1 MCLSSLLR
9 AVALGVSLA
18 MVAAGQRLD
27 GQAANQR
34 GASIGRTGASQAS
47 APGELTLDAVY
58 QRLQRANPQVA
69 AARAAATASAA
80 RVAAA
85 GTLPDPR
92 VQLGFMG
99 RDLPSLQPM
108 ETLGMD
114 QVQVMQMVPLAGK
127 LGLASDAAR
136 ARAQA
141 AGTRVSAMLWSV
153 RRDAALAFYDMWAAG
168 RQLVVARETRDLL
181 RQAADAAESMYR
193 VGQGRQA
200 DVLRAQM
207 EITRMTE
214 EIVRLGAMRRSMA
227 ARLAGVLDAPGLA
240 DSMVP
245 RIPKLDD
252 ARLPA
257 AAGAA
262 NDSLA
267 DLAVAGRPGLA
278 AGRQDVAAAEIAR
291 QLAERELWPDLE
303 FGVQVARRPASAAP
317 PSASGG
323 AMSAGWMGS
332 FMIGASI
339 PIFAGRRQLRM
350 RDEAAAMRDMA
361 AADVRAL
368 EAETRGMV
376 GEVTAELLRSRESR
390 TLYASALL
398 PQALATR
405 DAAAA
410 AYRTGGVDFMTL
422 LDTHMTVNRIRMEL
436 YMLRASEGKAIAE
449 LETLL
454 GRPLI
459 DAAIISP
466 LEEEVR

>member
-1 MCLSSLLR
+1 
-9 AVALGVSLA
+9 
-18 MVAAGQRLD
+18 
-27 GQAANQR
+27 
-34 GASIGRTGASQAS
+34 
-47 APGELTLDAVY
+47 
-58 QRLQRANPQVA
+58 
-69 AARAAATASAA
+69 
-80 RVAAA
+80 
-85 GTLPDPR
+85 
-92 VQLGFMG
+92 
-99 RDLPSLQPM
+99 
-108 ETLGMD
+108 
-114 QVQVMQMVPLAGK
+114 
-127 LGLASDAAR
+127 
-136 ARAQA
+136 
-141 AGTRVSAMLWSV
+141 
-153 RRDAALAFYDMWAAG
+153 
-168 RQLVVARETRDLL
+168 
-181 RQAADAAESMYR
+181 
-193 VGQGRQA
+193 
-200 DVLRAQM
+200 
-207 EITRMTE
+207 
-214 EIVRLGAMRRSMA
+214 
-227 ARLAGVLDAPGLA
+227 
-240 DSMVP
+240 
-245 RIPKLDD
+245 
-252 ARLPA
+252 
-257 AAGAA
+257 
-262 NDSLA
+262 
-267 DLAVAGRPGLA
+267 
-278 AGRQDVAAAEIAR
+278 
-291 QLAERELWPDLE
+291 
-303 FGVQVARRPASAAP
+303 
-317 PSASGG
+317 
-323 AMSAGWMGS
+323 MSAGWMGS